1 MRKTTKDSQRRD
13 HEMKNDLFPTH
24 EPDDSPAAAKDADA
38 DDPEASDLMDAIGQ
52 ESAEEE
58 HTEEAPKAAA
68 RSVVANGP
76 FLLESLYFRSFG
88 ERALLTR
95 EEEVDLAK
103 HIDQGTRT
111 IRTALRHTVKLL
123 SRLTKSESV
132 IEAQRT
138 LQEVRRLS
146 GLSATALDRAENS
159 LTEAIKQSGRQSKL
173 PASIGK
179 QLKDGLATLR
189 SARII
194 LERAKDELVRCNLRL
209 VVDVAKHYTG
219 RGLTLL
225 DLVQEGNIGL
235 MKAAERYQYRK
246 GFKFSTYATW
256 WIRQGI
262 TRALA
267 DQSRTIRIPVH
278 QTEASHRILRVT
290 RRLGQQLGRPARL
303 EEVAQVLRMRPERL
317 HETVQAFQEPV
328 ALENP
333 IGDGSTQFGELLPD
347 LQAVSPDTHVHRIEM
362 TNQLDRILSTLTP
375 REQTVIRLRFG
386 IGYDQPCTLEQVGQS
401 LSVTRE
407 RIRQIE
413 AKALKKL
420 KTPEIKEMFAAIQ

>member
-1 MRKTTKDSQRRD
+1 MKD
-13 HEMKNDLFPTH
+13 DLFPAD
-24 EPDDSPAAAKDADA
+24 EPGNKSSGMKDVDADHSEDSDLLDVIGKDAVEEE
-38 DDPEASDLMDAIGQ
+38 PQ
-52 ESAEEE
+52 ESLQPAKRQ
-58 HTEEAPKAAA
+58 TAA
-68 RSVVANGP
+68 SGP
-76 FLLESLYFRSFG
+76 FMLESLYFQSFG
-88 ERALLTR
+88 ERPLLTR
-95 EEEVDLAK
+95 EEETELAK
-103 HIDQGTRT
+103 QIDQGSST
-111 IRTALRHTVKLL
+111 IRVTLRRILKLFP
-123 SRLTKSESV
+123 RLKRSETV
-132 IEAQRT
+132 IEAQHS
-138 LQEVRRLS
+138 LQTVRRLS
-146 GLSATALDRAENS
+146 GLSATALDDVE
-159 LTEAIKQSGRQSKL
+159 E
-173 PASIGK
+173 
-179 QLKDGLATLR
+179 TLR
-189 SARII
+189 HLLALGTGPGKIPVAVAKDFRAALNTIREARTV

-209 VVDVAKHYTG
+209 VVDVAKHYTR

-303 EEVAQVLRMRPERL
+303 EEIAHVLRMRPERL
-317 HETVQAFQEPV
+317 HETVQAFQEPM
-328 ALENP
+328 ALEQP
-333 IGDGSTQFGELLPD
+333 VGDGTTEFGELLPD
-347 LQAVSPDTHVHRIEM
+347 LQAVSPDAHVHRTEM
-362 TNQLDRILSTLTP
+362 TNQLDRILSMLTP

-386 IGYDQPCTLEQVGQS
+386 IGYDQPSTLEQVGQN

-420 KTPEIKEMFAAIQ
+420 KTPAIKEMFAAIQ

>member
-1 MRKTTKDSQRRD
+1 
-13 HEMKNDLFPTH
+13 MKNDLFSADGP
-24 EPDDSPAAAKDADA
+24 EMKSPEIKDADA
-38 DDPEASDLMDAIGQ
+38 DHSEDSDLLDMIARD
-52 ESAEEE
+52 SSDEEQ
-58 HTEEAPKAAA
+58 PKLPQPVKRQAA
-68 RSVVANGP
+68 VNGP
-76 FLLESLYFRSFG
+76 FLLESLYFHSFG
-88 ERALLTR
+88 ERPLLTR
-95 EEEVDLAK
+95 EEETELAK
-103 HIDQGTRT
+103 RIDQGSNT
-111 IRTALRHTVKLL
+111 IRMTLRQIERLL
-123 SRLTKSESV
+123 SRSKRSEAIV
-132 IEAQRT
+132 ETRQT
-138 LQEVRRLS
+138 LQTVRRLS
-146 GLSATALDRAENS
+146 GLSATALDQAEES
-159 LTEAIKQSGRQSKL
+159 LSQLIKPAAGQSKL
-173 PASIGK
+173 AVTVAK
-179 QLKDGLATLR
+179 QLKVALVTIR

-194 LERAKDELVRCNLRL
+194 LEQAKDELVRCNLRL
-209 VVDVAKHYTG
+209 VVDVAKHYTR

-290 RRLGQQLGRPARL
+290 RRLGQQLGRPAKL
-303 EEVAQVLRMRPERL
+303 EEIANVLRMRPERL

-328 ALENP
+328 ALEHP
-333 IGDGSTQFGELLPD
+333 VGDGGTQFGELLPD
-347 LQAVSPDTHVHRIEM
+347 LQAVPPDAHVHRTEM
-362 TNQLDRILSTLTP
+362 TSQLDRILETLTP

-420 KTPEIKEMFAAIQ
+420 KTPAIKEMFAAIQ

>member
-1 MRKTTKDSQRRD
+1 MKKNLFTTPEPEELVTITKDV
-13 HEMKNDLFPTH
+13 
-24 EPDDSPAAAKDADA
+24 DA
-38 DDPEASDLMDAIGQ
+38 DDPEASDLLDVIGR
-52 ESAEEE
+52 ETSEEE
-58 HTEEAPKAAA
+58 PPEELTKKVSPTAV
-68 RSVVANGP
+68 SGGP
-76 FLLESLYFRSFG
+76 FMLESLYFRSFG

-95 EEEVDLAK
+95 EEEVGLAK
-103 HIDQGTRT
+103 KIDSGTST
-111 IRTALRHTVKLL
+111 IRKALRHAIRAY
-123 SRLTKSESV
+123 SRLKRSDAVVES
-132 IEAQRT
+132 QRT
-138 LQEVRRLS
+138 LQMVRGLS
-146 GLSATALDRAENS
+146 GLSASAIDKAEQS
-159 LTEAIKQSGRQSKL
+159 LTGMIEQGSGPQKL
-173 PASIGK
+173 PMTVAK
-179 QLKDGLATLR
+179 QLKEGLATLR
-189 SARII
+189 CARIV

-209 VVDVAKHYTG
+209 VVDIAKHYTG

-328 ALENP
+328 ALEKP
-333 IGDGSTQFGELLPD
+333 VGDGSTEFGELLPD
-347 LQAVSPDTHVHRIEM
+347 LQAVPPDAHVHRTELSH
-362 TNQLDRILSTLTP
+362 QLERILATLTP

-386 IGYDQPCTLEQVGQS
+386 IGHDEACTLEQVGQS

-420 KTPEIKEMFAAIQ
+420 KTPQVKEMFAAIQ

>member
-1 MRKTTKDSQRRD
+1 
-13 HEMKNDLFPTH
+13 MKNNLFPTP
-24 EPDDSPAAAKDADA
+24 EPEELVTIAKDVDA
-38 DDPEASDLMDAIGQ
+38 DDPEASDLLDVIGRDTS
-52 ESAEEE
+52 EAEQPEE
-58 HTEEAPKAAA
+58 PTKAVTRTAV
-68 RSVVANGP
+68 SGGP
-76 FLLESLYFRSFG
+76 FMLESLYFRSFG

-95 EEEVDLAK
+95 EEEVELAK
-103 HIDQGTRT
+103 KIDNGTST
-111 IRTALRHTVKLL
+111 IRKALRQALRASPAQATD
-123 SRLTKSESV
+123 SV
-132 IEAQRT
+132 LEAQHT
-138 LQEVRRLS
+138 LRIIRGLS
-146 GLSATALDRAENS
+146 GLSATAIDKAEHS
-159 LTEAIKQSGRQSKL
+159 LTEMIKQGTGQQKL
-173 PASIGK
+173 PMAIAK
-179 QLKDGLATLR
+179 QLKEELATLR
-189 SARII
+189 SARIV

-209 VVDVAKHYTG
+209 VVDIAKHYTG

-303 EEVAQVLRMRPERL
+303 EEVAEVLRMRPERL

-328 ALENP
+328 ALEKP
-333 IGDGSTQFGELLPD
+333 VGDGSTEFGELLPD
-347 LQAVSPDTHVHRIEM
+347 LQAVPPDAHVHRTEM
-362 TNQLDRILSTLTP
+362 SHQLERILGTLTP

-386 IGYDQPCTLEQVGQS
+386 IGHDQACTLEQVGQS

>member
-1 MRKTTKDSQRRD
+1 
-13 HEMKNDLFPTH
+13 MKKNLFPTP
-24 EPDDSPAAAKDADA
+24 EPEELVTMAKDVDA
-38 DDPEASDLMDAIGQ
+38 DDPEASDLLDVIGKDT
-52 ESAEEE
+52 SEEE
-58 HTEEAPKAAA
+58 QPEEPVKAATRTA
-68 RSVVANGP
+68 VSGGP
-76 FLLESLYFRSFG
+76 FMLESLYFRSFG

-95 EEEVDLAK
+95 EEEVELAK
-103 HIDQGTRT
+103 KIDSGTSTIRKTLRQTLRVFPKLTRT
-111 IRTALRHTVKLL
+111 A
-123 SRLTKSESV
+123 SV
-132 IEAQRT
+132 LEAQHT
-138 LQEVRRLS
+138 LQMVKGLS
-146 GLSATALDRAENS
+146 GLSASAIDKAEQRLAEMINQG
-159 LTEAIKQSGRQSKL
+159 TGEQKL
-173 PASIGK
+173 PATIAK
-179 QLKDGLATLR
+179 QIKEGLATLR
-189 SARII
+189 SARVL
-194 LERAKDELVRCNLRL
+194 LEQAKDELVRCNLRL

-290 RRLGQQLGRPARL
+290 RRLGQQLGRPARI
-303 EEVAQVLRMRPERL
+303 EEVADVLRMRPERL

-328 ALENP
+328 ALEKLV
-333 IGDGSTQFGELLPD
+333 GDGNTEFGELLPD
-347 LQAVSPDTHVHRIEM
+347 LQAVPPDANVHQTEM
-362 TNQLDRILSTLTP
+362 AQQLERILDTLTP

-386 IGYDQPCTLEQVGQS
+386 IGHDQSCTLEQVGQS

-420 KTPEIKEMFAAIQ
+420 KTPQIKEMFAAIQ

>member
-1 MRKTTKDSQRRD
+1 
-13 HEMKNDLFPTH
+13 MKNDLFSA
-24 EPDDSPAAAKDADA
+24 DSPELKSPQVKDVDT
-38 DDPEASDLMDAIGQ
+38 DHSEDSDLLDMIGRDAVDPGVSQ
-52 ESAEEE
+52 EPAKPTKRQIES
-58 HTEEAPKAAA
+58 
-68 RSVVANGP
+68 SSP
-76 FLLESLYFRSFG
+76 FLLESLYFQSFG
-88 ERALLTR
+88 ERPLLTR
-95 EEEVDLAK
+95 EEETALAK
-103 HIDQGTRT
+103 RIDQGSSV
-111 IRTALRHTVKLL
+111 IRATLREAHRLL
-123 SRLTKSESV
+123 SRMKRSDAVLD
-132 IEAQRT
+132 AQDT
-138 LQEVRRLS
+138 LQTVRRLS
-146 GLSATALDRAENS
+146 GLSATALDKVEQAL
-159 LTEAIKQSGRQSKL
+159 LTLMKGETGSKL
-173 PASIGK
+173 PVSVVKPLRTHLASVR
-179 QLKDGLATLR
+179 Q
-189 SARII
+189 ARQV
-194 LERAKDELVRCNLRL
+194 LEKAKDELVRCNLRL
-209 VVDVAKHYTG
+209 VVDVAKHYTR

-290 RRLGQQLGRPARL
+290 RRLGQQLGRPAKL
-303 EEVAQVLRMRPERL
+303 EEIASVLRMRPERL

-328 ALENP
+328 ALEHP
-333 IGDGSTQFGELLPD
+333 VGDGGTEFGELLPD
-347 LQAVSPDTHVHRIEM
+347 LQAVSPDTHVHRTEM
-362 TNQLDRILSTLTP
+362 SHQLDRILENLTP

-386 IGYDQPCTLEQVGQS
+386 IGYDQPSTLEQVGQN

-420 KTPEIKEMFAAIQ
+420 KTPAI

>member
-1 MRKTTKDSQRRD
+1 
-13 HEMKNDLFPTH
+13 MKKNLFSSTDPEESLTL
-24 EPDDSPAAAKDADA
+24 AKDVDA
-38 DDPEASDLMDAIGQ
+38 DDPEASDLLEAISRG
-52 ESAEEE
+52 SSEEDQPE
-58 HTEEAPKAAA
+58 ETSKTET
-68 RSVVANGP
+68 RTVASGGP

-95 EEEVDLAK
+95 EEEVALAK
-103 HIDQGTRT
+103 KIDDGTST
-111 IRTALRHTVKLL
+111 IRKTLRQVIQVFSKLKHSDSVREARHT
-123 SRLTKSESV
+123 
-132 IEAQRT
+132 
-138 LQEVRRLS
+138 LQMVRGLS
-146 GLSATALDRAENS
+146 GFSATAIDKAEKS
-159 LTEAIKQSGRQSKL
+159 LTDMIEQGTGQQKL
-173 PASIGK
+173 PASIAK
-179 QLKDGLATLR
+179 QLKEGLVALH

-303 EEVAQVLRMRPERL
+303 EEIARVLRMRPERL
-317 HETVQAFQEPV
+317 RETMQAFQEPV
-328 ALENP
+328 ALEKP
-333 IGDGSTQFGELLPD
+333 VGDGNTEYGELLPD
-347 LQAVSPDTHVHRIEM
+347 LQAVQPDAHVHRTELS
-362 TNQLDRILSTLTP
+362 NQLERILGMLTP

-386 IGYDQPCTLEQVGQS
+386 VGHDQPRTLEQVGQS

-420 KTPEIKEMFAAIQ
+420 KTPQVKEMFAAIR

>member
-1 MRKTTKDSQRRD
+1 MKD
-13 HEMKNDLFPTH
+13 EVFPTT
-24 EPDDSPAAAKDADA
+24 EQEDKLALPPDVDA
-38 DDPEASDLMDAIGQ
+38 DDPEASGLLDAIGRDS
-52 ESAEEE
+52 SAESPPAER
-58 HTEEAPKAAA
+58 PKAAA
-68 RSVVANGP
+68 RSGVAEGP

-88 ERALLTR
+88 ERPLLTR
-95 EEEVDLAK
+95 DEEIALAK
-103 HIDQGTRT
+103 RIDVGTRN
-111 IRTALRHTVKLL
+111 IRTGLRQAMKALTRVK
-123 SRLTKSESV
+123 RAEGV
-132 IEAQRT
+132 PEGYQT
-138 LQEVRRLS
+138 LQMISKLS
-146 GLSATALDRAENS
+146 GLSATALDRAEEN
-159 LTEAIKQSGRQSKL
+159 LTHLIKQGPRQKF
-173 PASIGK
+173 PASVMK
-179 QLKDGLATLR
+179 PLKESLASLR
-189 SARII
+189 SARQV
-194 LERAKDELVRCNLRL
+194 LEKGKDELVRCNLRL

-278 QTEASHRILRVT
+278 QTEASNRILRVT

-303 EEVAQVLRMRPERL
+303 EEVAQALRMRPERL
-317 HETVQAFQEPV
+317 HETIQAFQEPV

-333 IGDGSTQFGELLPD
+333 VGDGDTEFGELLPD
-347 LQAVSPDTHVHRIEM
+347 PQAVPPDAHVHRTEM
-362 TNQLDRILSTLTP
+362 TQQLDRILGTLTP

-386 IGYDQPCTLEQVGQS
+386 IGHDQPRTLEQVGQS

-420 KTPEIKEMFAAIQ
+420 KTPEIKEMFAAIK

>member
-1 MRKTTKDSQRRD
+1 MSREANMKD
-13 HEMKNDLFPTH
+13 DLFPAEET
-24 EPDDSPAAAKDADA
+24 EKKPAVKDADA
-38 DDPEASDLMDAIGQ
+38 DNPEDSDLLDMIG
-52 ESAEEE
+52 
-58 HTEEAPKAAA
+58 
-68 RSVVANGP
+68 RDSVEDGQTQDTAQPVSQRQTVSDGP
-76 FLLESLYFRSFG
+76 FMLESLYFQSFG
-88 ERALLTR
+88 ERALLSR
-95 EEEVDLAK
+95 EEETALAK
-103 HIDQGTRT
+103 RIDQGTTT
-111 IRTALRHTVKLL
+111 IRVALRSVLKVL
-123 SRLTKSESV
+123 SRVKRSETV
-132 IEAQRT
+132 IEAHHT
-138 LQEVRRLS
+138 LQTVRRLS
-146 GLSATALDRAENS
+146 GLSATALDKVE
-159 LTEAIKQSGRQSKL
+159 LTLTALIKSGSAQNRIPS
-173 PASIGK
+173 AVIK
-179 QLKDGLATLR
+179 QLKQAVVTIR
-189 SARII
+189 AARAV
-194 LERAKDELVRCNLRL
+194 LEQAKDELVRCNLRL
-209 VVDVAKHYTG
+209 VVDVAKHYTR

-278 QTEASHRILRVT
+278 QTEASHRIMRVT

-303 EEVAQVLRMRPERL
+303 EEIAQVLRMRPERL

-328 ALENP
+328 ALEHP
-333 IGDGSTQFGELLPD
+333 VGDGGTEFGELLPD
-347 LQAVSPDTHVHRIEM
+347 LQAVPPDAHVHRTEM

-386 IGYDQPCTLEQVGQS
+386 IGYDQPSTLEQVGQN

-420 KTPEIKEMFAAIQ
+420 KTPAIKEMFAAIQ

>member
-1 MRKTTKDSQRRD
+1 
-13 HEMKNDLFPTH
+13 MKKSLFPTT
-24 EPDDSPAAAKDADA
+24 EPEEPVMLARDLDA
-38 DDPEASDLMDAIGQ
+38 DDPEASDLLDAI
-52 ESAEEE
+52 SRDSSDEEQP
-58 HTEEAPKAAA
+58 EEPTKAVTRPA
-68 RSVVANGP
+68 VNGGP
-76 FLLESLYFRSFG
+76 FMLESLYFRSFG

-95 EEEVDLAK
+95 EEEVELAK
-103 HIDQGTRT
+103 KIDDGTST
-111 IRTALRHTVKLL
+111 IRKALRQAIQVF
-123 SRLTKSESV
+123 SRLKRSDSV
-132 IEAQRT
+132 LEAHRT
-138 LQEVRRLS
+138 LQMVRGLS
-146 GLSATALDRAENS
+146 GLSATAIDKAEQS
-159 LTEAIKQSGRQSKL
+159 LTKMIEQGTGQQKL
-173 PASIGK
+173 PATIAK
-179 QLKDGLATLR
+179 QLKEGLVTLR
-189 SARII
+189 SARIV

-278 QTEASHRILRVT
+278 QTEASHRILRVS
-290 RRLGQQLGRPARL
+290 RRLGQQLGRPPRL
-303 EEVAQVLRMRPERL
+303 EEVARVLRMRPERL
-317 HETVQAFQEPV
+317 RETMQAFQEPV
-328 ALENP
+328 ALEKP
-333 IGDGSTQFGELLPD
+333 VGDGNTEFGELLPD
-347 LQAVSPDTHVHRIEM
+347 LQAVPPDAHVHRTEM
-362 TNQLDRILSTLTP
+362 AHQLERILGTLTP

-386 IGYDQPCTLEQVGQS
+386 VGHDQPCTLEQVGQS

-420 KTPEIKEMFAAIQ
+420 KTPQVKEMFAAIR

>member
-1 MRKTTKDSQRRD
+1 
-13 HEMKNDLFPTH
+13 MKNDLFSGGGLDH
-24 EPDDSPAAAKDADA
+24 KSPEIKDTDADNSE
-38 DDPEASDLMDAIGQ
+38 DSDLLDMIGRGSVDEEPQ
-52 ESAEEE
+52 E
-58 HTEEAPKAAA
+58 
-68 RSVVANGP
+68 VAKPIKQQVDSSSP
-76 FLLESLYFRSFG
+76 FLLESLYFQSFG
-88 ERALLTR
+88 ERGLLTR
-95 EEEVDLAK
+95 EEETTLAK
-103 HIDQGTRT
+103 RIDQGSST
-111 IRTALRHTVKLL
+111 IRATLRHVNRLL
-123 SRLTKSESV
+123 SRVKRSEPV
-132 IEAQRT
+132 IEAQHT
-138 LQEVRRLS
+138 LQTVRRLS
-146 GLSATALDRAENS
+146 GLSATALDKAEQTINGLLKAETGS
-159 LTEAIKQSGRQSKL
+159 CKL
-173 PASIGK
+173 PATVSK
-179 QLKDGLATLR
+179 ALKSDLEAIR
-189 SARII
+189 QARTV
-194 LERAKDELVRCNLRL
+194 LEQAKDELVRCNLRL
-209 VVDVAKHYTG
+209 VVDVAKHYTR

-290 RRLGQQLGRPARL
+290 RRLGQQLGRPAKL
-303 EEVAQVLRMRPERL
+303 EEIASVLKMRPERL

-328 ALENP
+328 ALEHP
-333 IGDGSTQFGELLPD
+333 VGDGGTEFGELLPD
-347 LQAVSPDTHVHRIEM
+347 LQAVLPDAHVHRTER
-362 TNQLDRILSTLTP
+362 THQLDRILETLTP

-386 IGYDQPCTLEQVGQS
+386 IGYDEACTLEQVGQN

-420 KTPEIKEMFAAIQ
+420 KTPAIKEMFAAIQ

>member
-1 MRKTTKDSQRRD
+1 MKGEDLRSTDEVEDNKTVMA
-13 HEMKNDLFPTH
+13 EI
-24 EPDDSPAAAKDADA
+24 DA
-38 DDPEASDLMDAIGQ
+38 DDPQASGILEVIGRDGAQ
-52 ESAEEE
+52 ESVQDERAEPIMR
-58 HTEEAPKAAA
+58 TSQGA
-68 RSVVANGP
+68 SP

-95 EEEVDLAK
+95 DEEISLAK
-103 HIDQGTRT
+103 QVDQGTRR
-111 IRTALRHTVKLL
+111 IRVALRQAVKTLGRSKRTPALL
-123 SRLTKSESV
+123 ESV
-132 IEAQRT
+132 KKLKLIS
-138 LQEVRRLS
+138 RLS
-146 GLSATALDRAENS
+146 GLSATALDDAEQT
-159 LTEAIKQSGRQSKL
+159 L
-173 PASIGK
+173 
-179 QLKDGLATLR
+179 LATLKPSVREMKPAVTIAKRLKSLLDEIR
-189 SARII
+189 SARIV
-194 LERAKDELVRCNLRL
+194 LEQGKDEFVRCNLRL

-290 RRLGQQLGRPARL
+290 RRLGQQFGRPARL
-303 EEVAQVLRMRPERL
+303 EEIAQVLHMRPERL

-328 ALENP
+328 ALETP
-333 IGDGSTQFGELLPD
+333 IGDGDTQFGEMIPD
-347 LQAVSPDTHVHRIEM
+347 QRAVSPDAHVHRTEM
-362 TNQLDRILSTLTP
+362 TQQLDRILSTLTP

-386 IGYDQPCTLEQVGQS
+386 IGYDEACTLEQVGQN

-420 KTPEIKEMFAAIQ
+420 KTPEIRELFAAIK

>member
-1 MRKTTKDSQRRD
+1 
-13 HEMKNDLFPTH
+13 MKNDLFAAEGP
-24 EPDDSPAAAKDADA
+24 ELKSPEIKDVDADHSE
-38 DDPEASDLMDAIGQ
+38 DSDLLDMIGRNSVDTEVPPEPPKSTKRHI
-52 ESAEEE
+52 ESG
-58 HTEEAPKAAA
+58 
-68 RSVVANGP
+68 SP
-76 FLLESLYFRSFG
+76 FLLESLYFQSFG
-88 ERALLTR
+88 ERPLLTR
-95 EEEVDLAK
+95 EEETALAK
-103 HIDQGTRT
+103 HIDQGSST
-111 IRTALRHTVKLL
+111 IRATLRHAHQVL
-123 SRLTKSESV
+123 SRVKRSEA
-132 IEAQRT
+132 ILEAQHT
-138 LQEVRRLS
+138 LQTVRRLS
-146 GLSATALDRAENS
+146 GLSATALDKVEHT
-159 LTEAIKQSGRQSKL
+159 LLGLIKSGAGVKL
-173 PASIGK
+173 PLTAVKSLRGH
-179 QLKDGLATLR
+179 LAAVR
-189 SARII
+189 QARLV
-194 LERAKDELVRCNLRL
+194 LEKAKDELVRCNLRL
-209 VVDVAKHYTG
+209 VVDVAKHYTR

-290 RRLGQQLGRPARL
+290 RRLGQQLGRPAKL
-303 EEVAQVLRMRPERL
+303 EEIANVLRMRPERL

-328 ALENP
+328 ALEHP
-333 IGDGSTQFGELLPD
+333 VGDGGTEFGELLPD
-347 LQAVSPDTHVHRIEM
+347 LQAVPPDAHVHRTEM
-362 TNQLDRILSTLTP
+362 THQLDRILENLTP

-386 IGYDQPCTLEQVGQS
+386 IGYDQPSTLEQVGQN

-420 KTPEIKEMFAAIQ
+420 KTPAIKEMFAAIQ

>member
-1 MRKTTKDSQRRD
+1 MKD
-13 HEMKNDLFPTH
+13 DLFPAD
-24 EPDDSPAAAKDADA
+24 EPETKASGTKEVDADHSEDSDLLDVIGKDADEEGA
-38 DDPEASDLMDAIGQ
+38 Q
-52 ESAEEE
+52 ESAQP
-58 HTEEAPKAAA
+58 AKRQAAA
-68 RSVVANGP
+68 SGP
-76 FLLESLYFRSFG
+76 FMLESLYFQSFG
-88 ERALLTR
+88 ERPLLTR
-95 EEEVDLAK
+95 EEETALAK
-103 HIDQGTRT
+103 HIDYGSST
-111 IRTALRHTVKLL
+111 IRVALRRTLKLFP
-123 SRLTKSESV
+123 RLKRSETV
-132 IEAQRT
+132 IEAQHSLQRT
-138 LQEVRRLS
+138 RRLS
-146 GLSATALDRAENS
+146 GLSATALNEVERTLEQLLALTTGPGKIPAAVAKEFRAALN
-159 LTEAIKQSGRQSKL
+159 TIREAR
-173 PASIGK
+173 AV
-179 QLKDGLATLR
+179 
-189 SARII
+189 

-209 VVDVAKHYTG
+209 VVDVAKHYTR

-303 EEVAQVLRMRPERL
+303 EEIAHVLRMRPERL

-328 ALENP
+328 ALEQP
-333 IGDGSTQFGELLPD
+333 IGDGTTEFGELLPD
-347 LQAVSPDTHVHRIEM
+347 LQAVSPDAHVHRTEM

-386 IGYDQPCTLEQVGQS
+386 IGYDQPSTLEQVGQN

-420 KTPEIKEMFAAIQ
+420 KTPAIKEMFAAIQ

>member
-1 MRKTTKDSQRRD
+1 M
-13 HEMKNDLFPTH
+13 NDEAVRPIDDVEQ
-24 EPDDSPAAAKDADA
+24 EPGAVPADLDADLSQ
-38 DDPEASDLMDAIGQ
+38 ASGLLEEIGRG
-52 ESAEEE
+52 STPAEK
-58 HTEEAPKAAA
+58 TPPALRTSRGA
-68 RSVVANGP
+68 SP

-95 EEEVDLAK
+95 EEEVALAK
-103 HIDQGTRT
+103 RVDEGSRR
-111 IRTALRHTVKLL
+111 IRVALRKALKTLAR
-123 SRLTKSESV
+123 SRRTPVSLDSV
-132 IEAQRT
+132 RT
-138 LQEVRRLS
+138 LQAVKRLS
-146 GLSATALDRAENS
+146 GFSATALDRAEQGFTAV
-159 LTEAIKQSGRQSKL
+159 LKPVDRDMK
-173 PASIGK
+173 PAAAAAK
-179 QLKDGLATLR
+179 QLGSLLR
-189 SARII
+189 EVQAARRV
-194 LERAKDELVRCNLRL
+194 LEEAKDELVRCNLRL

-278 QTEASHRILRVT
+278 QTEASNRILRVT
-290 RRLGQQLGRPARL
+290 RRLGQQYGRPACL
-303 EEVAQVLRMRPERL
+303 EEIAQVLRMRPERL
-317 HETVQAFQEPV
+317 RETVQAFQEPV
-328 ALENP
+328 ALEKP
-333 IGDGSTQFGELLPD
+333 VGDGDTEFGDLIPD
-347 LQAVSPDTHVHRIEM
+347 HQTVPPDAHVHRTEM
-362 TNQLDRILSTLTP
+362 TQQLDRILGTLTP

-386 IGYDQPCTLEQVGQS
+386 IGYDEPRTLEQVGQS

-420 KTPEIKEMFAAIQ
+420 KTPEVKDLFSTIR

>member
-1 MRKTTKDSQRRD
+1 
-13 HEMKNDLFPTH
+13 MKNDLFSADKPEKKSTEMKDTDTDH
-24 EPDDSPAAAKDADA
+24 SEDSNLLDMIGRNTVEDEPLGETPKRAKRQIAADSPF
-38 DDPEASDLMDAIGQ
+38 Q
-52 ESAEEE
+52 
-58 HTEEAPKAAA
+58 
-68 RSVVANGP
+68 
-76 FLLESLYFRSFG
+76 LESLYFQSFG

-95 EEEVDLAK
+95 EQETELAK
-103 HIDQGTRT
+103 QIDKGSSA
-111 IRTALRHTVKLL
+111 IRTALLQSHRLL
-123 SRLTKSESV
+123 ARVRQVEAIVESRN
-132 IEAQRT
+132 T
-138 LQEVRRLS
+138 LQTIRRLS
-146 GLSATALDRAENS
+146 GLSATALDQAENC
-159 LTEAIKQSGRQSKL
+159 LAGLIRTEAGAYKL
-173 PASIGK
+173 PTGVVK
-179 QLKDGLATLR
+179 QLKNILVNIR
-189 SARII
+189 EARKM
-194 LERAKDELVRCNLRL
+194 LEEGKDELVRCNLRL
-209 VVDVAKHYTG
+209 VVDVAKHYTH

-225 DLVQEGNIGL
+225 DLIQEGNIGL

-278 QTEASHRILRVT
+278 QTEASHRIQRVT

-303 EEVAQVLRMRPERL
+303 EEIARVLRMRPERL

-328 ALENP
+328 ALEHP
-333 IGDGSTQFGELLPD
+333 VGDGGTEFGELLPD
-347 LQAVSPDTHVHRIEM
+347 MQAVSPDAHVHRTEM
-362 TNQLDRILSTLTP
+362 TSQLDRILGTLTP

-420 KTPEIKEMFAAIQ
+420 KVPAIKEMFAAIQ

>member
-1 MRKTTKDSQRRD
+1 
-13 HEMKNDLFPTH
+13 MKNDLFAAEGP
-24 EPDDSPAAAKDADA
+24 ELKSPEIKDVDADHSE
-38 DDPEASDLMDAIGQ
+38 DSDLLDMIGRNSVDTELAQ
-52 ESAEEE
+52 EP
-58 HTEEAPKAAA
+58 PKSTK
-68 RSVVANGP
+68 RHIESGSP
-76 FLLESLYFRSFG
+76 FLLESLYFQSFG
-88 ERALLTR
+88 ERPLLTR
-95 EEEVDLAK
+95 EEETALAK
-103 HIDQGTRT
+103 HIDQGSST
-111 IRTALRHTVKLL
+111 IRATLRHAHQVL
-123 SRLTKSESV
+123 SRVKRSEA
-132 IEAQRT
+132 ILEAQHT
-138 LQEVRRLS
+138 LQTVRRLS
-146 GLSATALDRAENS
+146 GLSATALDKVEHTLLGLIKSRA
-159 LTEAIKQSGRQSKL
+159 GVKL
-173 PASIGK
+173 PLTAVKSLRGH
-179 QLKDGLATLR
+179 LAAVR
-189 SARII
+189 QARLV
-194 LERAKDELVRCNLRL
+194 LEKAKDELVRCNLRL
-209 VVDVAKHYTG
+209 VVDVAKHYTR

-290 RRLGQQLGRPARL
+290 RRLGQQLGRPAKL
-303 EEVAQVLRMRPERL
+303 EEIANVLRMRPERL

-328 ALENP
+328 ALEHP
-333 IGDGSTQFGELLPD
+333 VGDGGTEFGELLPD
-347 LQAVSPDTHVHRIEM
+347 LQAVPPDAHVHRTEM
-362 TNQLDRILSTLTP
+362 THQLDRILENLTP

-386 IGYDQPCTLEQVGQS
+386 IGYDQPSTLEQVGQN

-420 KTPEIKEMFAAIQ
+420 KTPAIKEMFAAIQ

>member
-1 MRKTTKDSQRRD
+1 
-13 HEMKNDLFPTH
+13 MKNDVFAADGPELK
-24 EPDDSPAAAKDADA
+24 SPEVKDVDT
-38 DDPEASDLMDAIGQ
+38 DHSEDSDLLDMIGRDSVDPDSSQ
-52 ESAEEE
+52 QSLKTPKRQLES
-58 HTEEAPKAAA
+58 
-68 RSVVANGP
+68 SSP
-76 FLLESLYFRSFG
+76 FLLESLYFQSFG
-88 ERALLTR
+88 ERPLLTR
-95 EEEVDLAK
+95 EEETALAK
-103 HIDQGTRT
+103 RIDQGSSS
-111 IRTALRHTVKLL
+111 IRATLRHAHRLL
-123 SRLTKSESV
+123 SRVKRCEALS
-132 IEAQRT
+132 EAQET
-138 LQEVRRLS
+138 LQTVRRLS
-146 GLSATALDRAENS
+146 GLSATALDKAEQCLS
-159 LTEAIKQSGRQSKL
+159 GMIKGSGLKLPTTVAKGLKSHLATIRQSRL
-173 PASIGK
+173 V
-179 QLKDGLATLR
+179 
-189 SARII
+189 
-194 LERAKDELVRCNLRL
+194 LEKAKDELVRCNLRL
-209 VVDVAKHYTG
+209 VVDVAKHYTR

-290 RRLGQQLGRPARL
+290 RRLGQQLGRPAKL
-303 EEVAQVLRMRPERL
+303 EEIASVLRMRPERL

-328 ALENP
+328 ALEHP
-333 IGDGSTQFGELLPD
+333 VGDGGTEFGELLPD
-347 LQAVSPDTHVHRIEM
+347 LQAVPPDAHVHRTEM
-362 TNQLDRILSTLTP
+362 TQQLDRILESLTP

-386 IGYDQPCTLEQVGQS
+386 IGYDQPSTLEQVGQN

-420 KTPEIKEMFAAIQ
+420 KTPAIKEMFAAIQ

>member
-1 MRKTTKDSQRRD
+1 MRNQETKGDA
-13 HEMKNDLFPTH
+13 MKND
-24 EPDDSPAAAKDADA
+24 KDLRSTDEVEDQDVAQDVDA
-38 DDPEASDLMDAIGQ
+38 DDSQASGILEAIGRDGAQ
-52 ESAEEE
+52 ELLAEEK
-58 HTEEAPKAAA
+58 APPVMRTSQGA
-68 RSVVANGP
+68 SP

-95 EEEVDLAK
+95 GEEVVIAK
-103 HIDQGTRT
+103 RIDEGSRR
-111 IRTALRHTVKLL
+111 IRVALRHAVKVLARSKRTPVL
-123 SRLTKSESV
+123 PES
-132 IEAQRT
+132 IKT

-146 GLSATALDRAENS
+146 GFSATALDSAEQA
-159 LTEAIKQSGRQSKL
+159 LLVVLKPAVREMKPAIATAKR
-173 PASIGK
+173 
-179 QLKDGLATLR
+179 LKALEGEVR

-194 LERAKDELVRCNLRL
+194 LEQAKDELVRYNLRL

-290 RRLGQQLGRPARL
+290 RRLGQQFGRPARL
-303 EEVAQVLRMRPERL
+303 
-317 HETVQAFQEPV
+317 
-328 ALENP
+328 
-333 IGDGSTQFGELLPD
+333 
-347 LQAVSPDTHVHRIEM
+347 
-362 TNQLDRILSTLTP
+362 
-375 REQTVIRLRFG
+375 
-386 IGYDQPCTLEQVGQS
+386 
-401 LSVTRE
+401 
-407 RIRQIE
+407 
-413 AKALKKL
+413 
-420 KTPEIKEMFAAIQ
+420 

>member
-1 MRKTTKDSQRRD
+1 
-13 HEMKNDLFPTH
+13 MKENLFPTP
-24 EPDDSPAAAKDADA
+24 EPEELVTIAKDVDA
-38 DDPEASDLMDAIGQ
+38 DDPEASDLLDVIGRDT
-52 ESAEEE
+52 SADEQPEEP
-58 HTEEAPKAAA
+58 TKAVTRTAA
-68 RSVVANGP
+68 SGGP
-76 FLLESLYFRSFG
+76 FMLESLYFRSFG

-95 EEEVDLAK
+95 EEEIELAK
-103 HIDQGTRT
+103 KIDYGTT
-111 IRTALRHTVKLL
+111 AIRKALRHVIRIFP
-123 SRLTKSESV
+123 RLKRSDSV
-132 IEAQRT
+132 LEAQRT
-138 LQEVRRLS
+138 LQTVRGLS
-146 GLSATALDRAENS
+146 GLSATALDKAERS
-159 LTEAIKQSGRQSKL
+159 LTEMFRGTAQQKTPVTI
-173 PASIGK
+173 AK
-179 QLKDGLATLR
+179 QLKEGLATLR
-189 SARII
+189 SARIV

-328 ALENP
+328 ALEKP
-333 IGDGSTQFGELLPD
+333 VGDGSTEFGELLPD
-347 LQAVSPDTHVHRIEM
+347 LQAVPPDAHVHRTEM
-362 TNQLDRILSTLTP
+362 SHQLERILGTLTP

-386 IGYDQPCTLEQVGQS
+386 IGHDQACTLEQVGQS

>member
-1 MRKTTKDSQRRD
+1 
-13 HEMKNDLFPTH
+13 MKESLFPTS
-24 EPDDSPAAAKDADA
+24 EPEKIVTIAKDVDA
-38 DDPEASDLMDAIGQ
+38 DDPEASDLLDVIGRDT
-52 ESAEEE
+52 SEEE
-58 HTEEAPKAAA
+58 QQEEPTKAVPHSA
-68 RSVVANGP
+68 VGGGP
-76 FLLESLYFRSFG
+76 FILESLYFRSFG

-95 EEEVDLAK
+95 EEEVELAK
-103 HIDQGTRT
+103 KIDDGTST
-111 IRTALRHTVKLL
+111 IRKALRHTIRVFP
-123 SRLTKSESV
+123 RLKRTDSV
-132 IEAQRT
+132 LEAQRT
-138 LQEVRRLS
+138 LRMVRGLS
-146 GLSATALDRAENS
+146 GLSATVIDKAEQC
-159 LTEAIKQSGRQSKL
+159 LTEIIEQGTGQQKL
-173 PASIGK
+173 PIAIAK
-179 QLKDGLATLR
+179 QLKEGLATLR
-189 SARII
+189 SARIV
-194 LERAKDELVRCNLRL
+194 LEQAKDELVRCNLRL

-328 ALENP
+328 ALEKP
-333 IGDGSTQFGELLPD
+333 VGDGSTELGELLPD
-347 LQAVSPDTHVHRIEM
+347 LQAVPPDAHVHRMEM
-362 TNQLDRILSTLTP
+362 AHQLERILCTLTP

-386 IGYDQPCTLEQVGQS
+386 IGHDQACTLEQVGQS

-420 KTPEIKEMFAAIQ
+420 KTPAIKEMFAAIQ

>member
-1 MRKTTKDSQRRD
+1 MDDELISNGDTENQHQVPKDV
-13 HEMKNDLFPTH
+13 
-24 EPDDSPAAAKDADA
+24 DA
-38 DDPEASDLMDAIGQ
+38 DDAEASDLLDVI
-52 ESAEEE
+52 ERDSAEAKNEQE
-58 HTEEAPKAAA
+58 RLSAKASD
-68 RSVVANGP
+68 RSSNGP

-95 EEEVDLAK
+95 EEEVALAK
-103 HIDQGTRT
+103 QIDYGTRT
-111 IRTALRHTVKLL
+111 IRATLHQALRLLGRVKRSDMLL
-123 SRLTKSESV
+123 D
-132 IEAQRT
+132 AQRT
-138 LQEVRRLS
+138 LQAVRRLS
-146 GLSATALDRAENS
+146 GLSATALDQAEHS
-159 LTEAIKQSGRQSKL
+159 LQRVITSGPQPTKVPRML
-173 PASIGK
+173 TK
-179 QLKDGLATLR
+179 QLTACLASLR
-189 SARII
+189 SSRGI
-194 LERAKDELVRCNLRL
+194 LEKGKDELVRCNLRL
-209 VVDVAKHYTG
+209 VVDVAKRYTG

-303 EEVAQVLRMRPERL
+303 EEIAQVLRMRPDRL

-328 ALENP
+328 ALEHLVGG
-333 IGDGSTQFGELLPD
+333 GDTEFGELLPD
-347 LQAVSPDTHVHRIEM
+347 LQAVSPDEYVHRTER
-362 TNQLDRILSTLTP
+362 THQLDRILETLTP
-375 REQTVIRLRFG
+375 REQMVIRLRFG
-386 IGYDQPCTLEQVGQS
+386 IGQDQPRTLEQVGQS

-420 KTPEIKEMFAAIQ
+420 KTPEVKEMFAAIR